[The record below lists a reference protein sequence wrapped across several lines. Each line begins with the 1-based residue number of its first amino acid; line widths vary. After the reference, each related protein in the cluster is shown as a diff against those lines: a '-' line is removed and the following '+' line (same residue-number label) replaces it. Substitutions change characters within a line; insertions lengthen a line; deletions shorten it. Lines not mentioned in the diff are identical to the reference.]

1 MIKFKI
7 MCQRIFVLTVFFLLI
22 FQTSFAQEVTIPF
35 RDGNKWG
42 FCDVDGKITVSPQFD
57 GFRFGN
63 FGDYHDFI
71 YTKKDNLEGVFF
83 NGKEI
88 LKPIYYEIFQQ
99 QDRFIAKSN
108 QKKQLT
114 QIFTIKGEPIFD
126 KEVALVLDYGFLR
139 NDAYVYHVLHPN
151 NLESV
156 YVFDII
162 QQKITQILYTN
173 MFSISRIKK
182 QFDVNQFVFLVQKNK
197 NSDLVEE
204 TWDIT
209 KLPLVKNNLGF
220 RYMKE
225 DEYLSFFADKYPKN
239 EYSTSKYSTN
249 GYEMS
254 SGDLDYLDY
263 VVAAPPVASE
273 RNDDYVKGKTKEPVI
288 KNHFNY
294 QFKKQ
299 NSSYV
304 LEKRNYKTYSEKEEI
319 TVNIPENASNIEI
332 KYDSFN
338 TINDTNDE
346 ISHTSFIKYQLN
358 NKITLLFSNDIENP
372 ISFDFVD
379 ETYSRLKHNNY
390 KTNGFVFLVGNLDE
404 KNQLKYG
411 LFSNVKKQIVPC
423 KYDAYQFIQLVNTT
437 GENMYVFTE
446 NTKKGI
452 IYSDGTTMLNVT
464 YDVIDLIKSNSGANP
479 LVSIA
484 KDNKFGL
491 VYNYNNNIEV
501 VEPVFDYPIKDII
514 KSYPNINNRQLFDTK
529 ISAKKIVLIELQDKN
544 GIFKGFANTNGTL
557 YFKN

>member
-1 MIKFKI
+1 MFKFYV
-7 MCQRIFVLTVFFLLI
+7 MCQRIFVLTVFFLFI
-22 FQTSFAQEVTIPF
+22 FQTSFAQEVIIPF
-35 RDGNKWG
+35 RDGNQWG

-71 YTKKDNLEGVFF
+71 YTHKDNLEGVFF

-99 QDRFIAKSN
+99 QDRFIVKSN

-114 QIFTIKGEPIFD
+114 QIFTIKGKPIFD

-156 YVFDII
+156 YMFDIK
-162 QQKITQILYTN
+162 QQKITQTLYEN
-173 MFSISRIKK
+173 MFSVVRIKK
-182 QFDVNQFVFLVQKNK
+182 QFEANQFVFLVQKNN

-204 TWDIT
+204 TWNVT

-225 DEYLSFFADKYPKN
+225 NEYLSFFADKYPKN
-239 EYSTSKYSTN
+239 EYSTKS
-249 GYEMS
+249 YEMP
-254 SGDLDYLDY
+254 SGDLDYSDY
-263 VVAAPPVASE
+263 DLVVAPPVPSE
-273 RNDDYVKGKTKEPVI
+273 RNHDGDVIAKTKAPVI
-288 KNHFNY
+288 KNQFNY

-319 TVNIPENASNIEI
+319 TINIPENATNIEI
-332 KYDSFN
+332 KYDSF
-338 TINDTNDE
+338 TIITDSNDE

-358 NKITLLFSNDIENP
+358 NKTTLLFSNDIENP

-379 ETYSRLKHNNY
+379 EKYSRLKHNNY
-390 KTNGFVFLVGNLDE
+390 KTNEFVFLVGNLDE
-404 KNQLKYG
+404 NNQLKYG

-423 KYDAYQFIQLVNTT
+423 KYDAYQFIQLVNTS
-437 GENMYVFTE
+437 GKNMYVFTE

-452 IYSDGTTMLNVT
+452 IYSDGTTLLNV
-464 YDVIDLIKSNSGANP
+464 DFDAIDLLSSKNAANP
-479 LVSIA
+479 LLLIA
-484 KDNKFGL
+484 KNNKFGL

-514 KSYPNINNRQLFDTK
+514 KSYPNINNRKLFDTK
-529 ISAKKIVLIELQDKN
+529 IPAKKIVLIELQDAN
-544 GIFKGFANTNGTL
+544 GIFKGYANTNGTL